1 MSLKLSKIKSP
12 FIIAELSAN
21 HNGNIN
27 NIYRLIDN
35 AKKCGANAIKIQSY
49 TAQSI
54 TLDCKNKYFFV
65 KEGHWKGNYL
75 YDIYKKGSLPFQWHK
90 KVFDYAK
97 KKNILCFSSPFDAE
111 AVQLLEKLKVKLYK
125 VASFEINHIPLLEEI
140 GKTKKPVIVS
150 TGTAN
155 IKDIDLAVKTLKKN
169 GSKDIA
175 ILHCISAYPS
185 KPYNYN
191 LNFINKL
198 KKFGVPIGLSD
209 HTIGNIVATTSIGM
223 GVKIFEKH
231 IKLDNQKGLDSEFS
245 TNQNEFKDY
254 VSAINSAFG
263 CMGKENFNRNILEKA
278 SIQARRSIF
287 ISKDVLKNDVVTKD
301 NIKVVRPSNGVHP
314 KFFRKI
320 LGKKFK
326 TNKKKGIPLKLS
338 QIF

>member
-1 MSLKLSKIKSP
+1 MSFKLSKIKRP
-12 FIIAELSAN
+12 FVIAELSAN

-27 NIYRLIDN
+27 NVYRLIDN

-49 TAQSI
+49 TAESI

-65 KEGHWKGNYL
+65 NEGHWKGNYL

-97 KKNILCFSSPFDAE
+97 KKKILCFSSPFDTA

-150 TGTAN
+150 TGTAD
-155 IKDIDLAVKTLKKN
+155 IKDIDLAIKTLKKN
-169 GSKDIA
+169 GSKEIA

-198 KKFGVPIGLSD
+198 KKFGVPVGLSD
-209 HTIGNIVATTSIGM
+209 HTIGNVVATTSIGM

-231 IKLDNQKGLDSEFS
+231 IKLDNKKGLDSEFS
-245 TNQNEFKDY
+245 TNLNEFKNY
-254 VSAINSAFG
+254 VTAINLAFG
-263 CMGKENFNRNILEKA
+263 CLGKENFNRKILEKA

-287 ISKDVLKNDVVTKD
+287 ISKDVLKNDIVTKD
-301 NIKVVRPSNGVHP
+301 NIKVVRPSNGMHP
-314 KFFRKI
+314 KFFGKI
-320 LGKKFK
+320 LGKKFRI
-326 TNKKKGIPLKLS
+326 NKKKGVPLKPS
-338 QIF
+338 HFF